1 MRKTF
6 AELLRKYRGD
16 RTQGEMAAFFDIT
29 PMYYSELE
37 RGKKKPSMNLFLQIV
52 QKADVDASFWLP
64 MLQDYSE
71 GEEHERKFPQKIP
84 ASSVPKDLSRYS
96 VPEIIVLIS
105 ELRVYLTNLNHNMLA
120 EPDRRLLSD
129 SLAACQRT
137 MSEDDN
143 EFGRAIG

>member
-52 QKADVDASFWLP
+52 QKTDVDASFWLP
-64 MLQDYSE
+64 MLQDAN
-71 GEEHERKFPQKIP
+71 EEHEKSLFQKIP
-84 ASSVPKDLSRYS
+84 ASSIQKDLSRYS
-96 VPEIIVLIS
+96 IPEIILLIS
-105 ELRVYLTNLNHNMLA
+105 ELRVYLANLDKDALA

>member
-52 QKADVDASFWLP
+52 QKTDVDASFWLP
-64 MLQDYSE
+64 ILQDAN
-71 GEEHERKFPQKIP
+71 EEHEKNLFQKIP
-84 ASSVPKDLSRYS
+84 ASSIQKDLSRYS
-96 VPEIIVLIS
+96 IPEIIFLIS
-105 ELRVYLTNLNHNMLA
+105 ELRVYLANLDKDALA

>member
-1 MRKTF
+1 MSKTF

-64 MLQDYSE
+64 MLQNAN
-71 GEEHERKFPQKIP
+71 EEHEMSLFRNHFADIRTP
-84 ASSVPKDLSRYS
+84 SLSCK
-96 VPEIIVLIS
+96 L
-105 ELRVYLTNLNHNMLA
+105 
-120 EPDRRLLSD
+120 
-129 SLAACQRT
+129 
-137 MSEDDN
+137 
-143 EFGRAIG
+143 G

>member
-1 MRKTF
+1 MSKTF

-52 QKADVDASFWLP
+52 QKADVDAAFWLP
-64 MLQDYSE
+64 MLQNSN
-71 GEEHERKFPQKIP
+71 EEHERSLFQKIS
-84 ASSVPKDLSRYS
+84 ASSTPKDLSRYS
-96 VPEIIVLIS
+96 IPEIILLIS
-105 ELRVYLTNLNHNMLA
+105 ELRVYLANLDKDALA

-137 MSEDDN
+137 MSEDYH
-143 EFGRAIG
+143 ELRSAIV